1 MRRQTYGWQMQ
12 KLNRDDESMNIDA
25 GAVRKAPANARPIEG
40 HVLLVDG
47 KFKTQFQTAE
57 DALAAGIKLKEKYP
71 VVRVQIYDAV
81 ERIYAPVESGDR
93 SGKLPGD

>member
-1 MRRQTYGWQMQ
+1 MTV
-12 KLNRDDESMNIDA
+12 DA
-25 GAVRKAPANARPIEG
+25 DIVRKAPANARPIAG

-57 DALAAGIKLKEKYP
+57 DAMAAGITLKEKYP

-81 ERIYAPVESGDR
+81 ERSYAPVELTERAVKSTGE
-93 SGKLPGD
+93 

>member
-1 MRRQTYGWQMQ
+1 MH
-12 KLNRDDESMNIDA
+12 KIKHDDDSVNADA
-25 GAVRKAPANARPIEG
+25 GIVRKAPANARPIEG

-57 DALAAGIKLKEKYP
+57 DAMAAGVTLKEKYP

-81 ERIYAPVESGDR
+81 ERSYAPVEVAER
-93 SGKLPGD
+93 AVELPGE

>member
-1 MRRQTYGWQMQ
+1 MQ
-12 KLNRDDESMNIDA
+12 KAKSDEDSLADT
-25 GAVRKAPANARPIEG
+25 GSVRKAPANARPIDG

-57 DALAAGIKLKEKYP
+57 DAMAAGMSLKEKYP

-81 ERIYAPVESGDR
+81 ERSYAPVEMAERAVKPSGE
-93 SGKLPGD
+93 

>member
-1 MRRQTYGWQMQ
+1 MQ
-12 KLNRDDESMNIDA
+12 KSKHDVEGMGDDVGTA
-25 GAVRKAPANARPIEG
+25 RKAPANARPVEG

-47 KFKTQFQTAE
+47 KFKTQFQTAD
-57 DALAAGIKLKEKYP
+57 DAMAAGIKLKEKYP

>member
-47 KFKTQFQTAE
+47 KFKTQFKTAE
-57 DALAAGIKLKEKYP
+57 DAMAAGIKLKEKYP
-71 VVRVQIYDAV
+71 VVRVQVYDAV
-81 ERIYAPVESGDR
+81 ERSFAPVELAER
-93 SGKLPGD
+93 AVKPPGE

>member
-1 MRRQTYGWQMQ
+1 MKKIERE
-12 KLNRDDESMNIDA
+12 DEPMNIDA
-25 GAVRKAPANARPIEG
+25 GTARKVPANARPIDG

-57 DALAAGIKLKEKYP
+57 DAMAAGMTLKEKYP

>member
-1 MRRQTYGWQMQ
+1 LI
-12 KLNRDDESMNIDA
+12 KLKNDDESMAVDA
-25 GAVRKAPANARPIEG
+25 GIVRKAPANARPIAG

-57 DALAAGIKLKEKYP
+57 DAMAAGVTLKEKYP

-81 ERIYAPVESGDR
+81 ERSYAPVEVAER
-93 SGKLPGD
+93 AVKLPGE

>member
-1 MRRQTYGWQMQ
+1 MI
-12 KLNRDDESMNIDA
+12 KLKHDDESMTVDA
-25 GAVRKAPANARPIEG
+25 GILRKAPANARPIAG

-57 DALAAGIKLKEKYP
+57 DAMAAGITLKEKYP

-81 ERIYAPVESGDR
+81 ERSYAPVELTKRAVKSTDE
-93 SGKLPGD
+93 

>member
-1 MRRQTYGWQMQ
+1 MQ
-12 KLNRDDESMNIDA
+12 KIKRDDEAMNIDA
-25 GAVRKAPANARPIEG
+25 GIARKAPANARPIEG

-57 DALAAGIKLKEKYP
+57 DAMAAGMTLKEKYP

-81 ERIYAPVESGDR
+81 ERSFAPVELAER
-93 SGKLPGD
+93 AAKPPGE

>member
-1 MRRQTYGWQMQ
+1 MQ
-12 KLNRDDESMNIDA
+12 KVKRDDDVEPAI
-25 GAVRKAPANARPIEG
+25 VRKAPANARPIEG

-57 DALAAGIKLKEKYP
+57 EAMAAGIKLKERYP

-81 ERIYAPVESGDR
+81 ERRYAPVELAEAAADV
-93 SGKLPGD
+93 PGE

>member
-1 MRRQTYGWQMQ
+1 MQ

-47 KFKTQFQTAE
+47 KFKSQFQTAE
-57 DALAAGIKLKEKYP
+57 DAMAAGIKLKEKYP

-81 ERIYAPVESGDR
+81 KRSYAPVESGDR
-93 SGKLPGD
+93 SSKLPGD